1 MVDTCSR
8 CRRYKG
14 LNYQSADGGL
24 PSFRTE
30 PSRPF
35 SKVGLDF
42 FGPLYVDKGTKVW
55 VLLFTCA
62 TSRAVHLEL
71 VKSQKIDD
79 VKRALRK
86 FFALRSTPQL
96 IFSDNAKTFHA
107 LLSHIP
113 RTVTWRFIPE
123 AAPWWGGFWERMV
136 GITKKCLKI
145 TLHQCHLTYDELVV
159 TLYELAFHLNLR
171 PLTVSDDELLT
182 PAHLLFGVSS
192 VLGIVSR
199 SGADE
204 DRVDRA
210 WRHRRRVGDNLMRRW
225 TREYVATLRSW
236 TVSPRGRPTRIPA
249 VGDVVLV
256 HGEGPRSRWPLARIQ
271 SLIVGPDGHPRAAC
285 IIMRGKIT
293 RRPLNRLF
301 QLEAASN

>member
-1 MVDTCSR
+1 M
-8 CRRYKG
+8 
-14 LNYQSADGGL
+14 
-24 PSFRTE
+24 
-30 PSRPF
+30 
-35 SKVGLDF
+35 
-42 FGPLYVDKGTKVW
+42 
-55 VLLFTCA
+55 
-62 TSRAVHLEL
+62 
-71 VKSQKIDD
+71 
-79 VKRALRK
+79 
-86 FFALRSTPQL
+86 
-96 IFSDNAKTFHA
+96 
-107 LLSHIP
+107 
-113 RTVTWRFIPE
+113 
-123 AAPWWGGFWERMV
+123 

-199 SGADE
+199 SGVDE

-285 IIMRGKIT
+285 ITMRGKVT
-293 RRPLNRLF
+293 RIPLNRLF
-301 QLEAASN
+301 QLEAASK